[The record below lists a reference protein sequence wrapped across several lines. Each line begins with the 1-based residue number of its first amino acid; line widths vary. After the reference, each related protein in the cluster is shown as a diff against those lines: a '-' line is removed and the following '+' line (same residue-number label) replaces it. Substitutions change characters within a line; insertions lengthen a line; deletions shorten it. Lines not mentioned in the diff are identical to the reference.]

1 MRPSRGSSTGT
12 PGGSATW
19 SSGTI
24 AAPCTGPRRSRTCN
38 TGASCGASPRSTSSR
53 RLRPPPTP
61 EAAAG
66 QPFTARPPRLAGR
79 YNERGRLMK
88 IKRIEHVG
96 VVVKDVEASR
106 RLWEDCFGIKLESE
120 EANAVRK
127 LALYPVGESMVE
139 LIAGVSPDSRHAKM
153 VAEGKGGLNHIC
165 FEVEDI
171 DAALA
176 ELKAKGIP
184 LIDQVPRIGHA
195 GCRIAFIDP
204 AATENCLIELAELP
218 AAAAHGHGS

>member
-1 MRPSRGSSTGT
+1 
-12 PGGSATW
+12 
-19 SSGTI
+19 
-24 AAPCTGPRRSRTCN
+24 
-38 TGASCGASPRSTSSR
+38 
-53 RLRPPPTP
+53 
-61 EAAAG
+61 
-66 QPFTARPPRLAGR
+66 
-79 YNERGRLMK
+79 MK

-96 VVVKDVEASR
+96 VVVRDVEASR
-106 RLWEDCFGIKLESE
+106 RLWEDCFGIPLGAVE
-120 EANAVRK
+120 ENAVRR

-139 LIAGVSPDSRHAKM
+139 LIAGTTADSRHAKM

-184 LIDQVPRIGHA
+184 LLDEVPRIGHA

-218 AAAAHGHGS
+218 AGGAHA